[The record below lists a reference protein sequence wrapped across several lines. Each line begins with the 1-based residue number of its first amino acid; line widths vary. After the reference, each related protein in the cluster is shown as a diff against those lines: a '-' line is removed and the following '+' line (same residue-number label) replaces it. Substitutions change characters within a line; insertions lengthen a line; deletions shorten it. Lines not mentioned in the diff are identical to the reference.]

1 VPEEDD
7 MPDPTDIIDAQVA
20 AYRDR
25 DLERFL
31 ECYAPD
37 TSIRD
42 LDGNVLM
49 GSVESMR
56 EQYGQL
62 FRDSPKLSVDIPRRM
77 VVGDYVIDEELV
89 KGFNLPGLPAELHAA
104 VIYRVKDDKIQ
115 EVVLLS

>member
-1 VPEEDD
+1 
-7 MPDPTDIIDAQVA
+7 
-20 AYRDR
+20 
-25 DLERFL
+25 
-31 ECYAPD
+31 
-37 TSIRD
+37 
-42 LDGNVLM
+42 M

-77 VVGDYVIDEELV
+77 VVGDYVIDEEQI
-89 KGFNLPGLPAELHAA
+89 KGFNLPGFPAELHAV